1 MFFFSGF
8 SKLNEAVWDWGI
20 AMSWPR
26 WPGCDLL
33 GASDLGQ
40 LRWQSSMIFDPWKRW
55 NMFELSIHV
64 TDDNLNIL
72 YWAEFF
78 VGLEC
83 VETRKRKTNCQVH
96 KGFCLLSN
104 QMNSWGLV
112 GSLSQPSRF
121 FEVPCFFL
129 GVDTAQWNYEVM
141 SNQVKNRMPCRACYS
156 TFFKLS
162 SFLVDMICISE
173 AYLKLFLC
181 PFAAWEKQSWTVCWS
196 HLGSFKNTNW
206 LMIVGGLERLD
217 CPIYWRSSCSL
228 HGLPINNSWFWHVLT
243 LLKS

>member
-1 MFFFSGF
+1 MSGTWNQLPCFFFSGF

-55 NMFELSIHV
+55 NMFELSIRV
-64 TDDNLNIL
+64 RDDNLNIL

-78 VGLEC
+78 FGLEC
-83 VETRKRKTNCQVH
+83 VETRKRKKNCQVH

-121 FEVPCFFL
+121 FEVPCFFF
-129 GVDTAQWNYEVM
+129 GMDMAQWNYEVM
-141 SNQVKNRMPCRACYS
+141 SSQ
-156 TFFKLS
+156 T
-162 SFLVDMICISE
+162 
-173 AYLKLFLC
+173 
-181 PFAAWEKQSWTVCWS
+181 
-196 HLGSFKNTNW
+196 
-206 LMIVGGLERLD
+206 
-217 CPIYWRSSCSL
+217 
-228 HGLPINNSWFWHVLT
+228 
-243 LLKS
+243 